1 MAVVLEQEVKQDEYV
16 AGFDEAAFRALA
28 NEAET
33 SALRE
38 LRELRFDE
46 YRAVPLPTKKMEEWR
61 RTDPARFPFD
71 RMKRLPTIPRGVC
84 APHDWDELFDVVVSV
99 EDAAFDIQDRGGVL
113 GDGKVLVVPLEE
125 ALREHADR
133 IRPFLE
139 KRARAEA
146 PDKYEVL
153 GDAFW
158 NVGLFIH
165 IAPGVDLKRGILLRY
180 RQSGAGGILIPR
192 ILVAVGER
200 SNAVLVESM
209 ESPDGVEMMSVV
221 SREFHVA
228 EGAKLHSTTLRTWGD
243 RTVHLAGDWARI
255 GRDARLEWITLN
267 FGGRLTK
274 VRFGSDGAAPG
285 ANAELD
291 GLFFA
296 SDEQHVDQKT
306 LQVHSSPDTYSRLL
320 YKGVAKDKAY
330 SVYQG
335 QIIARPGAIRVDAY
349 QRNNNLVLNDG
360 ARADS
365 MPGLQIDADDLKCSH
380 GSTVGNLD
388 EDEIFYLRCRGIDE
402 GTARKTLIRG
412 FFEDVTGRI
421 PHECVRKVVH
431 SQVDAKI
438 G

>member
-1 MAVVLEQEVKQDEYV
+1 MAVGLEQEVKNEAFV
-16 AGFDEAAFRALA
+16 AGFDEAASRALA
-28 NEAET
+28 GESAVP
-33 SALRE
+33 ALRE
-38 LRELRFDE
+38 LREVRFAE
-46 YRAVPLPTKKMEEWR
+46 YRAVPLPTRRMEEWR
-61 RTDPARFPFD
+61 RTDPARFPFE
-71 RMKRLPTIPRGVC
+71 RMKRLPTIPRGAC
-84 APHDWDELFDVVVSV
+84 APHAWDDLFDVIVSV
-99 EDAAFDIQDRGGVL
+99 EDGAFDIRDRSGVL
-113 GDGKVLVVPLEE
+113 EGGQVLVAPLEQ

-133 IRPFLE
+133 VKPFLE

-146 PDKYEVL
+146 PDKFEAL

-158 NVGLFIH
+158 NAGFFIH
-165 IAPGVDLKRGILLRY
+165 VAPGVELERGVLLRY

-192 ILVAVGER
+192 VIVAVGER
-200 SNAVLVESM
+200 SRAVLVESM
-209 ESPDGVEMMSVV
+209 ESPDGVELMSVV

-228 EGAKLHSTTLRTWGD
+228 EGAKLQSTTLRAWGD
-243 RTVHLAGDWARI
+243 RTVHLAGDWARLS
-255 GRDARLEWITLN
+255 RDARLEWITLN

-274 VRFGSDGAAPG
+274 VRFGSDGAEPG

-291 GLFFA
+291 GLYFA
-296 SDEQHVDQKT
+296 SGEQHVDQKT

-320 YKGVAKDKAY
+320 YKGVAKDKAH

-335 QIIARPGAIRVDAY
+335 QIVARPGAIRVDAY

-388 EDEIFYLRCRGIDE
+388 EDELFYLRCRGIDE
-402 GTARKTLIRG
+402 ASARKALIRG
-412 FFEDVTGRI
+412 FFEDVAGRI
-421 PHECVRKVVH
+421 PHECVREVVH